1 MESKI
6 KQPENW
12 NRKTK
17 NGKEIPFDA
26 YVSLHTHSNRSL
38 LDGMS
43 DPKDIVDK
51 TFKLGQPAS
60 CVTDHGVMFA
70 VYDHYTYAKS
80 VGQKPITG
88 FEAYVVGNMSERT
101 NEGENARCHLLL
113 LAKNKE
119 GYRKLSYWCSMG
131 CTDGFYYKPRI
142 DERIMEATGGKDI
155 IATSACLGGLI
166 PQLLLTGKY
175 DEAKEKA
182 LQYKNLF
189 ENFYLEIQP
198 TLEPEQGKLNHLLL
212 KLSKDTGIELVA
224 TTDSHYT
231 NREDSITHEILL
243 CMQTQKKLKDP
254 HWKFTGDTY
263 YIATRKEMEEM
274 FEHPMHADFPKD
286 ELCRALDNT
295 VIIADMC
302 NFDLEVGKIYLP
314 KVQIPIEDKE
324 FFKFHEKKGGNIN
337 QNYLRYL
344 SIKSLKSKGLTSKEY
359 RDRLD
364 MELDVINSMGFTDYF
379 LIYEDICRYC
389 READIPVGP
398 GRGCFVPDSKVQL
411 ANGEIK
417 EIKDIENGDIIIGHD
432 EKPNKVL
439 FTYEYDCNEKI
450 TELEIGDKK
459 ISCTNDHKIYAIKEK
474 DFNNGIREPKWY
486 SASEL
491 VEGDYIC
498 ELDD

>member
-1 MESKI
+1 MGEFKSNI
-6 KQPENW
+6 KVPEGW
-12 NRKTK
+12 DRKTK
-17 NGKEIPFDA
+17 SGKPIPFDA

-70 VYDHYTYAKS
+70 VYDHYAYAKS

-155 IATSACLGGLI
+155 VATSACLGGLI

-231 NREDSITHEILL
+231 NREDAATHEILL
-243 CMQTQKKLKDP
+243 
-254 HWKFTGDTY
+254 
-263 YIATRKEMEEM
+263 A
-274 FEHPMHADFPKD
+274 
-286 ELCRALDNT
+286 
-295 VIIADMC
+295 
-302 NFDLEVGKIYLP
+302 
-314 KVQIPIEDKE
+314 
-324 FFKFHEKKGGNIN
+324 
-337 QNYLRYL
+337 
-344 SIKSLKSKGLTSKEY
+344 
-359 RDRLD
+359 
-364 MELDVINSMGFTDYF
+364 
-379 LIYEDICRYC
+379 
-389 READIPVGP
+389 
-398 GRGCFVPDSKVQL
+398 
-411 ANGEIK
+411 
-417 EIKDIENGDIIIGHD
+417 
-432 EKPNKVL
+432 
-439 FTYEYDCNEKI
+439 
-450 TELEIGDKK
+450 
-459 ISCTNDHKIYAIKEK
+459 
-474 DFNNGIREPKWY
+474 
-486 SASEL
+486 
-491 VEGDYIC
+491 
-498 ELDD
+498 

>member
-12 NRKTK
+12 NRKAK
-17 NGKEIPFDA
+17 DMIPFDA
-26 YVSLHTHSNRSL
+26 YVNLHAHSYLSL

-43 DPKDIVDK
+43 SPKDIVDK
-51 TFKLGQPAS
+51 TFKMGQPAS
-60 CVTDHGVMFA
+60 CITDHGVMFA
-70 VYDHYTYAKS
+70 LYDHYTYAKS

-88 FEAYVVGNMSERT
+88 FEAYVVSDMAERT

-119 GYRKLSYWCSMG
+119 GYKKLSYWCSMG

-142 DERIMEATGGKDI
+142 DEKLMEATGGKDI
-155 IATSACLGGLI
+155 VATSACLGGLI

-175 DEAKEKA
+175 EEAKEKA
-182 LQYKNLF
+182 LYYKNLF

-198 TLEPEQGKLNHLLL
+198 TLEPDQGKLNHLLL

-231 NREDSITHEILL
+231 NREDAATHEILL
-243 CMQTQKKLKDP
+243 CMQTQKKLKEP

-263 YIATRKEMEEM
+263 YIASRKDMEEM
-274 FEHPMHADFPKD
+274 FDHPMHKDFPKD
-286 ELCRALDNT
+286 ELCKALDNT

-302 NFDLEVGKIYLP
+302 NFDLEIGKTYLP

-344 SIKSLKSKGLTSKEY
+344 SIKSLKNKGLTSKEY

-364 MELDVINSMGFTDYF
+364 MELKVINSMGFTDYF

-389 READIPVGP
+389 KEADIPVGP
-398 GRGCFVPDSKVQL
+398 GRGCFPPNNIVQL
-411 ANGEIK
+411 ADGTKKYIQDVQLN
-417 EIKDIENGDIIIGHD
+417 DVVIGHD
-432 EKPNKVL
+432 GVPNKVL
-439 FTYEYDCNEKI
+439 LTYEYDCDE
-450 TELEIGDKK
+450 EIIDFEIENNKK
-459 ISCTNDHKIYAIKEK
+459 INCTRDHKIFAIKEK

-486 SASEL
+486 KADEL
-491 VEGDYIC
+491 TEGDYIV
-498 ELDD
+498 ELD